1 MDAPLPNLPL
11 PVIEREP
18 EFQALFDNRITQMR
32 GVLDTSGLNWDTWM
46 LRSDPFNN
54 VCRHAAY
61 GDLLYVASLNDTFRA
76 SLTDF
81 AQGADLLALA
91 SDWDLPLAEGQ
102 TLEDL
107 RRVLRETKKG
117 QGGFTD
123 NWYKRWAFRADKRVA
138 DVGVVGDAKGGVLV
152 SILSTEAGGV
162 ASDELLSIVTAK
174 LNLPNILGD
183 NDHVIVVRAVI
194 RVVNVEADMWL
205 LPEASDDEY
214 QKAEDRLKT
223 EFAAARRLGWDFT
236 GDFVIAALRTSGV
249 RRVKMLSP
257 SADDNEVVAPN
268 EAVALGTVQINRKGR
283 AY

>member
-18 EFQALFDNRITQMR
+18 EFQALFDSRIAQMR
-32 GVLDTSGLNWDTWM
+32 GVLQTSGLDWDTWM

-152 SILSTEAGGV
+152 SVLSTEAGGV
-162 ASDELLSIVTAK
+162 ASDELLSIVAAK

-223 EFAAARRLGWDFT
+223 EFAAARRLGWDFN

-257 SADDNEVVAPN
+257 AADDNEVVEPN